1 MPMAMER
8 CSSSIMSVSER
19 SPLSIPVIVTSF
31 RDFELEERV
40 VRILAG
46 QGFVIGERKIVTPT
60 PIKLDEI
67 LITDSQVMD
76 LDLPFI
82 AIPLVA
88 REWSDQILHSFL
100 QSQLFPPLND
110 GLQGMVIVLGSD
122 SWRQRQ
128 EEIVATMNSHA
139 LSSIIAPFDERD
151 IRSALIPTRRRE
163 ERIRFANFAYARFA
177 LFLLGTER
185 HELAQAHSLIEYRR
199 RVHPHLQLGFVLIGG
214 RKAIRSEIS
223 TVLEPFP
230 IFRIDD
236 ERDQLVKFN
245 SRKKRQRESKFQP
258 IVEWIGSHHGDSG
271 KSRDLSDRVTE

>member
-1 MPMAMER
+1 
-8 CSSSIMSVSER
+8 MSVSER
-19 SPLSIPVIVTSF
+19 SPSSIPVIVTSF

-40 VRILAG
+40 VKILAA
-46 QGFVIGERKIVTPT
+46 QGFIIGERKIVTPT

-67 LITDSQVMD
+67 LITDSQAMH

-82 AIPLVA
+82 PFIVVPSVA

-100 QSQLFPPLND
+100 QSQLFPPLSENV
-110 GLQGMVIVLGSD
+110 QEQQQPMVIVLGSD
-122 SWRQRQ
+122 SWKKRQ
-128 EEIVATMNSHA
+128 EEIVATMNVHA
-139 LSSIIAPFDERD
+139 LSCIIAPFDERD

-163 ERIRFANFAYARFA
+163 ERVRFANFAYARFA
-177 LFLLGTER
+177 LFLLGVER

-214 RKAIRSEIS
+214 RKAIRSEIT

-230 IFRIDD
+230 IFRIHDQ
-236 ERDQLVKFN
+236 RDQLLNFN

-271 KSRDLSDRVTE
+271 KSRNLSDRARE